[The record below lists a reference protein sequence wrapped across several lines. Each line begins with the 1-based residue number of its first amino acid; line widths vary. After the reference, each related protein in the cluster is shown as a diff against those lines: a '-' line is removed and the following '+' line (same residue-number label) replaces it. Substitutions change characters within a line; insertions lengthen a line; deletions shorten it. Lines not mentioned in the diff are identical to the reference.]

1 MMDGYQ
7 VLNDQVWQS
16 GVYEIESI
24 RLEDAELIRQWR
36 NEQISAL
43 RQSREL
49 SMDDQALYFR
59 EHVMPEFD
67 SPYPGKIL
75 VRFTLKGSLIGYGG
89 IVHINWA
96 DRRGEVSFLLET
108 KRANDRKKYVKE
120 IKIFLKMLSEMA
132 FIYLGFNKL
141 TTESYNHRLFHV
153 EAIENFGFRRE
164 GVLRK
169 HTMINGQWIDSIIA
183 SLLKE
188 DFSI

>member
-1 MMDGYQ
+1 MMGGYQ

-108 KRANDRKKYVKE
+108 NRANDRKKYVKE

>member
-1 MMDGYQ
+1 MMGGYQ
-7 VLNDQVWQS
+7 VLNDQVWQC

-36 NEQISAL
+36 NVQISAL

-67 SPYPGKIL
+67 SPYPEKIL

-108 KRANDRKKYVKE
+108 NRANDHKKYAKE

>member
-1 MMDGYQ
+1 
-7 VLNDQVWQS
+7 
-16 GVYEIESI
+16 
-24 RLEDAELIRQWR
+24 
-36 NEQISAL
+36 
-43 RQSREL
+43 
-49 SMDDQALYFR
+49 
-59 EHVMPEFD
+59 MPEFD

-108 KRANDRKKYVKE
+108 NRANDRKKYVKE

-169 HTMINGQWIDSIIA
+169 HTMINGQWIDSIVA

>member
-1 MMDGYQ
+1 MMGGYQ
-7 VLNDQVWQS
+7 VLNDQVWQC

-36 NEQISAL
+36 NVQISAL

-67 SPYPGKIL
+67 SPYPEKIL

-108 KRANDRKKYVKE
+108 NRANDHKKYAKE

-169 HTMINGQWIDSIIA
+169 HTMINGQWIDSIVA

>member
-1 MMDGYQ
+1 MMGGYQ

>member
-1 MMDGYQ
+1 MMGGYQ

-49 SMDDQALYFR
+49 SMDDQALYFG

-67 SPYPGKIL
+67 SPYPEKIL

-108 KRANDRKKYVKE
+108 NRANDRKKYAKE

>member
-1 MMDGYQ
+1 MMGGYQ
-7 VLNDQVWQS
+7 VLNDQVWQC

-67 SPYPGKIL
+67 SPYPEKIL

-108 KRANDRKKYVKE
+108 NRANDHKKYAKE

>member
-108 KRANDRKKYVKE
+108 NRANDRKKYVKE

>member
-108 KRANDRKKYVKE
+108 NRANDRKKYVKE

-169 HTMINGQWIDSIIA
+169 HTMINGQWIDSIVA

>member
-1 MMDGYQ
+1 MMGGYQ
-7 VLNDQVWQS
+7 VLNDQVWQC

-36 NEQISAL
+36 NVQISAL